1 MKIEY
6 ISNGSPDCPLVQIS
20 ETSKDDIQKLL
31 TAWEKLSERAGET
44 IELKN
49 NNLQL
54 ICKSGKKDIGLKQIT
69 NDTFE
74 CILGCETWLQ
84 VHGLTEP
91 FLKSQTGFQW
101 LSVEGP
107 IKLLLSP
114 HGGW

>member
-1 MKIEY
+1 MKIKY
-6 ISNGSPDCPLVQIS
+6 IPNGSPDCPLIQIS

-31 TAWEKLSERAGET
+31 TSWEILSKRADEA

-69 NDTFE
+69 NDTFQ

-91 FLKSQTGFQW
+91 FLDDRTGFQW
-101 LSVEGP
+101 LSEEGP

-114 HGGW
+114 LGGW